1 MTNYKMG
8 IAQKSIEKW
17 AIFEITWRPPKIQLC
32 LMFCVS
38 TINTTEQRCK
48 GRYDSMLDEKKLRF
62 GYNFKRI
69 CKENDV
75 HISDVA
81 ESTGIPSR
89 TLYNIAN
96 RNTKKPR
103 GDVMEKIVKDLQKR
117 LPELNL
123 KWSDFL
129 PSYDPEEDAYS
140 VEQLNAEAFVPVDFE
155 IVTEDQELLVYLTT
169 MSHILQRLTLD
180 GKIEAVSRVEKLLKD
195 PRYSRV

>member
-1 MTNYKMG
+1 
-8 IAQKSIEKW
+8 
-17 AIFEITWRPPKIQLC
+17 
-32 LMFCVS
+32 
-38 TINTTEQRCK
+38 
-48 GRYDSMLDEKKLRF
+48 MLDEKKLRF

-69 CKENDV
+69 CKENGIP
-75 HISDVA
+75 ISAVA

-103 GDVMEKIVKDLQKR
+103 GDVMEKIVKDLQKK
-117 LPELNL
+117 LPELEL

-140 VEQLNAEAFVPVDFE
+140 VEQLNAEGFAPVDFE

-169 MSHILQRLTLD
+169 ISHILQRLTLE

-195 PRYSRV
+195 PRYSKV